1 MHEKCDRLKLFG
13 WKTLI
18 VVSLAKKIIEDSRI
32 CFGNLSI
39 ITKYLKF
46 TNIYIYI
53 YIYMYVLC
61 TFIYLSTNLAIS
73 LILIFLFE
81 TAPRFLMWLRFSNY
95 DK

>member
-39 ITKYLKF
+39 ITK
-46 TNIYIYI
+46 
-53 YIYMYVLC
+53 
-61 TFIYLSTNLAIS
+61 
-73 LILIFLFE
+73 
-81 TAPRFLMWLRFSNY
+81 
-95 DK
+95 